1 MKKKFI
7 TIALAS
13 LILTAAGTAE
23 AGYTTVLTTTWDLPT
38 EYLEGAS
45 GILDGLYGWNN
56 LTRIDDAQDQLWYET
71 NGGAEAKAKY
81 AGHNHALGYSD
92 DESDGLP
99 VSWFSP
105 DPFLPGSTATFNVPG
120 GTSDAFVWAL
130 HDNVSGNTWYSKES
144 LNNLSRDHM
153 VTYKITGNDGF
164 AANVIGNYVICWE
177 DLDLGDQDYQ
187 DLVVEVSEVAPIPS
201 PGAILLGSIG
211 VGLVGWLRRRRT
223 L

>member
-13 LILTAAGTAE
+13 LILIGASTAKAGF
-23 AGYTTVLTTTWDLPT
+23 TTVKTDSSDGSDK
-38 EYLEGAS
+38 YLEGGS

-56 LTRIDDAQDQLWYET
+56 LTRIDDAYEQLWYET
-71 NGGAEAKAKY
+71 NGGADAIAKY
-81 AGHNHALGYSD
+81 AGHNHALGYSA

-99 VSWFSP
+99 VTWFSP
-105 DPFLPGSTATFNVPG
+105 NPFLPENTAFFNILDG
-120 GTSDAFVWAL
+120 DAFVWAL
-130 HDNVSGNTWYSKES
+130 HDNVSGITWYSKES

-153 VTYKITGNDGF
+153 VTYKITGNVGF
-164 AANVIGNYVICWE
+164 SSNFIGNYVLCWE

-187 DLVVEVSEVAPIPS
+187 DLIVEVNHVAPIPA

-211 VGLVGWLRRRRT
+211 IGLVGWLRRRRT